1 MSDVI
6 RFHLD
11 ENVNPVVAHALR
23 RHGIDVTTTVT
34 ANLRTGSDERQLAY
48 ARQENRVIVT
58 HDDDFLR
65 LAATNS
71 DHAGIA
77 YCHKEARTIGQIISA
92 LRLIYQ
98 VLTPDEIRGR
108 VEYL

>member
-1 MSDVI
+1 MSDGI

-11 ENVNPVVAHALR
+11 ENVNPVVALALR
-23 RHGIDVTTTVT
+23 RHGIDVTTTVE
-34 ANLRTGSDERQLAY
+34 ANLRSSSDERQLAY
-48 ARQENRVIVT
+48 ALEENRVMVT

-65 LAATNS
+65 ISAATAN
-71 DHAGIA
+71 HPGIA

-92 LRLIYQ
+92 LHLIYQ

>member
-1 MSDVI
+1 MSDGI

-11 ENVNPVVAHALR
+11 ENVNPVVALALR
-23 RHGIDVTTTVT
+23 RYGIDVTTTVEV
-34 ANLRTGSDERQLAY
+34 NLRSSSDERQLAY
-48 ARQENRVIVT
+48 ALEENRVIVT

-65 LAATNS
+65 MAANSS
-71 DHAGIA
+71 DHPGIA

-92 LRLIYQ
+92 LHLIYQ

>member
-1 MSDVI
+1 MSETI

-11 ENVNPVVAHALR
+11 ENVNLVIATALR
-23 RHGIDVTTTVT
+23 RYGVDVTTTVE
-34 ANLRTGSDERQLAY
+34 ANLRTSSDEEQLAY
-48 ARQENRVIVT
+48 VQRENRVIVT

-65 LAATNS
+65 LVNRTL
-71 DHAGIA
+71 DHPGIA
-77 YCHKEARTIGQIISA
+77 YCHKEARTIGEIISG
-92 LRLIYQ
+92 LHLIYE

>member
-1 MSDVI
+1 MSDGI

-11 ENVNPVVAHALR
+11 ENVNPVVALALR
-23 RHGIDVTTTVT
+23 RHGIDVTTTVE
-34 ANLRTGSDERQLAY
+34 ANLRSSNDERQLAY
-48 ARQENRVIVT
+48 ALEENRVMVT

-65 LAATNS
+65 LAAATTN
-71 DHAGIA
+71 HPGIA

-92 LRLIYQ
+92 LHLIYQ

>member
-23 RHGIDVTTTVT
+23 RHGIDVTTTIT
-34 ANLRTGSDERQLAY
+34 ANLRASSDERQLAY
-48 ARQENRVIVT
+48 ALQENRVIVT

-65 LAATNS
+65 LAANS

-98 VLTPDEIRGR
+98 VLAPDEIRGR
-108 VEYL
+108 VEFL

>member
-1 MSDVI
+1 MSDSI

-11 ENVNPVVAHALR
+11 ENVNPVVALALR
-23 RHGIDVTTTVT
+23 RFGIDVTTTVE
-34 ANLRTGSDERQLAY
+34 ANLRTSSDEEQLAY

-65 LAATNS
+65 LATATAN
-71 DHAGIA
+71 HPGIA
-77 YCHKEARTIGQIISA
+77 YCHKEARTIGQIIAA
-92 LRLIYQ
+92 LRLIYG
-98 VLTPDEIRGR
+98 VLTPEEIQGS

>member
-1 MSDVI
+1 MNDGI

-11 ENVNPVVAHALR
+11 ENVNPVVARALR
-23 RHGIDVTTTVT
+23 RYGIDVTTTVE
-34 ANLRTGSDERQLAY
+34 ANLRSSSDEHQLAY
-48 ARQENRVIVT
+48 ALEENRVIVT

-65 LAATNS
+65 MAASTPN
-71 DHAGIA
+71 HPGIA

-92 LRLIYQ
+92 LHLIYQ
-98 VLTPDEIRGR
+98 VLTPEEIQSR

>member
-1 MSDVI
+1 MSDSI

-11 ENVNPVVAHALR
+11 ENVNPVIALALR
-23 RHGIDVTTTVT
+23 RYGIDVTTAVE
-34 ANLRTGSDERQLAY
+34 ANLRTSSDEAHLAY

-65 LAATNS
+65 LAAATANHS
-71 DHAGIA
+71 GIA
-77 YCHKEARTIGQIISA
+77 YCHKEARTIGQIIAA
-92 LRLIYQ
+92 LRLIYE
-98 VLTPDEIRGR
+98 VLTPEEIQGH